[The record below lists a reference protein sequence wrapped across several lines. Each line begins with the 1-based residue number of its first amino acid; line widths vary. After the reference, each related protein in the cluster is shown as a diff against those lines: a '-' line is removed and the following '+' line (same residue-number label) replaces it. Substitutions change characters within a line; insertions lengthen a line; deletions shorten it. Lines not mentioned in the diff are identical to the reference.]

1 MMPDVG
7 RFSTEDAWMEA
18 CVPARR
24 DEGMEQDQAVASCLN
39 QWRERDKASA
49 SAEKPQAAERMEA
62 EVLDL
67 VTHRHSGA
75 TGYNFKAAR
84 RDAEVLIYGEIGD
97 ELFGG
102 VSAKAF
108 ATDLKKA
115 GKLDNITVRLNSP
128 GGSIFDGVAIYNTL
142 RNHPAKVGV
151 HIDGLAASAA
161 SVVAMAGDT
170 IEMADNA
177 LLMIH
182 EPWYLA
188 AGSASELRA
197 IAVSLDK
204 ISEGMADTYAKRAGK
219 SIDEARAWMEAET
232 WFTAEDARAAGLVDK
247 LVEPLKAAAA
257 ASWDATAWR
266 KRFRHPPDAML
277 AEAPPAGTPLSA
289 YAHRFRDA
297 DMVVQRLKAA
307 KPA

>member
-1 MMPDVG
+1 MPDPAKYDDQD
-7 RFSTEDAWMEA
+7 SWMSA
-18 CVPARR
+18 CVPAVM
-24 DEGMEQDQAVASCLN
+24 DEGKDHDAAVGQCMGMWADRN
-39 QWRERDKASA
+39 KASA
-49 SAEKPQAAERMEA
+49 EADVQRMQA
-62 EVLDL
+62 EVVDL
-67 VTHRHSGA
+67 VEHRSPSA
-75 TGYNFKAAR
+75 AGYNFKAAR
-84 RDAEVLIYGEIGD
+84 RDAEILIYGEIGD

-182 EPWYLA
+182 EPWYMA
-188 AGSASELRA
+188 IGSASELRA
-197 IAVSLDK
+197 IALSLDK
-204 ISEGMADTYAKRAGK
+204 IGEGMADTYAKRSGK
-219 SIDEARAWMEAET
+219 SIDEARSWMEAET
-232 WFTAEDARAAGLVDK
+232 WFTAEEARAAGLVDK
-247 LVEPLKAAAA
+247 LVEPMKAA
-257 ASWDATAWR
+257 ASWDVMAWR
-266 KRFRHPPDAML
+266 KRFRHPPDGML

-289 YAHRFRDA
+289 YANRFRDA
-297 DMVVQRLKAA
+297 SMAIQKLRVA